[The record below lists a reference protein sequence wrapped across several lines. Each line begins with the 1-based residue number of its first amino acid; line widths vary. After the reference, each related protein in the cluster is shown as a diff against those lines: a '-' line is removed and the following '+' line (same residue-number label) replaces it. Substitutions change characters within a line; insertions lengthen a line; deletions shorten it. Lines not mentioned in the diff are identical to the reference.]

1 MLLSIQTTYNNCF
14 YLSST
19 EDNDIKTIRKKLERK
34 CQVSA
39 QDDIELKIIQQH
51 SQLIL
56 QYAQY
61 STDNEPQVATALST
75 LAELICTIS
84 KSYKTDTEGKSFAL
98 DLQKKD
104 NIAEIMKNLQEDL
117 EQIEISTSNKVV
129 LENSGKLLF
138 LASKSLLN
146 LLGAVKETANIGEI
160 LVKMKK
166 S

>member
-1 MLLSIQTTYNNCF
+1 
-14 YLSST
+14 
-19 EDNDIKTIRKKLERK
+19 
-34 CQVSA
+34 
-39 QDDIELKIIQQH
+39 
-51 SQLIL
+51 
-56 QYAQY
+56 
-61 STDNEPQVATALST
+61 
-75 LAELICTIS
+75 LICTIS

-104 NIAEIMKNLQEDL
+104 NVAEIMKNLQEDL